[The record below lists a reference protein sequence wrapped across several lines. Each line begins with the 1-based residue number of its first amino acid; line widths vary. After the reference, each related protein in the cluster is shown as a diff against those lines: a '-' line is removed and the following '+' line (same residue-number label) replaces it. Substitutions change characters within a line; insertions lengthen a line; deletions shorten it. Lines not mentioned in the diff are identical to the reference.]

1 MSSHIDIVNSGD
13 WAEGAPAQARDL
25 LARLSLLTDYQT
37 KWKVITV
44 QLGGNDICSYS
55 CGPQDASPEAF
66 QVRRERKGRSVT
78 SLSRGT

>member
-44 QLGGNDICSYS
+44 QLGGNDVCSYS
-55 CGPQDASPEAF
+55 CGPPGEE
-66 QVRRERKGRSVT
+66 REEGQECDLPV
-78 SLSRGT
+78 